1 MKNPYEYYFG
11 KNIPRI
17 IFLISCCILGFGGFN
32 YAVGNSYGASIFCMI
47 GVVPF
52 FFTVHLQVTNKSIDD
67 KVEKTRKEYA
77 KKYIQGKT
85 AGKREL
91 APAEFTA
98 FSGYFWD
105 KSGVRFKSCNDK
117 KLRTSKYYV
126 TAISLTTKECFVS
139 TTEFNLL
146 SEEAPQERFVA
157 FDKGEEI
164 SFQTKEAEFP
174 KSNFLCTLSAV
185 NNGEIKE
192 FCFYLPKGDYL
203 AEQLIEK
210 ISEFCKDN

>member
-1 MKNPYEYYFG
+1 MKNPYEHYFG

-32 YAVGNSYGASIFCMI
+32 YAVGNPYGASIFCVI
-47 GVVPF
+47 GVIPF
-52 FFTVHLQVTNKSIDD
+52 FFTVHLQVTNKSIDE

-91 APAEFTA
+91 VPAEFTA

-105 KSGVRFKSCNDK
+105 KSGVRFKSCSDK

-126 TAISLTTKECFVS
+126 TAVSVNKKDCCVS

-146 SEEAPQERFVA
+146 SEEEPKEKFIAVFNT
-157 FDKGEEI
+157 EEI
-164 SFQTKEAEFP
+164 SFDVHETEFP
-174 KSNFLCTLSAV
+174 KGNFQCTLSSAK
-185 NNGEIKE
+185 NGETKE
-192 FCFYLPKGDYL
+192 LCFYLPKGDYL
-203 AEQLIEK
+203 SEQIIEE
-210 ISEFCKDN
+210 ISKLAK